1 MSVTS
6 SENKELLSQILNNH
20 PLKQGNPAGFD
31 QFLLT
36 QVNAIHKDRFRYN
49 NNLTAMNKVI
59 IRNFQNIVVPT
70 QRSTNSRMYGNSKPS
85 WASDGQ
91 GRKEAEEVVPKIK
104 IFETRLKE
112 QQDHFN
118 SMIKA
123 EIPKEIDFSD
133 KTEESPIIT
142 DNTID
147 QTMQDRQ
154 KELTKIMS
162 GYKKS
167 KEAEAWLKGSGKKPA
182 GQKPDNL
189 TKSPTS
195 IIKTST
201 KESVGKRV
209 SFQVLEKDQPKV
221 EMDTISLFNKLKIKD
236 NSLEKEPNKEKGS
249 DYTNLL
255 RQIINNQETIIAE
268 LRKQSIK

>member
-1 MSVTS
+1 
-6 SENKELLSQILNNH
+6 
-20 PLKQGNPAGFD
+20 
-31 QFLLT
+31 
-36 QVNAIHKDRFRYN
+36 
-49 NNLTAMNKVI
+49 
-59 IRNFQNIVVPT
+59 
-70 QRSTNSRMYGNSKPS
+70 MYGNSKPS

-133 KTEESPIIT
+133 KHEESPIIT

-147 QTMQDRQ
+147 KTMQNRQ

-167 KEAEAWLKGSGKKPA
+167 KETEAWLKGDGKKPM

-195 IIKTST
+195 IIKPSSN
-201 KESVGKRV
+201 ESVGKRV
-209 SFQVLEKDQPKV
+209 SFQVLEKGSPKV
-221 EMDTISLFNKLKIKD
+221 EMDTNSLFNKLKIKD
-236 NSLEKEPNKEKGS
+236 NL
-249 DYTNLL
+249 
-255 RQIINNQETIIAE
+255 
-268 LRKQSIK
+268 